1 MARRRRRFRNREPVA
16 IGGLLSA
23 YLPKPVAAEANDER
37 RDVVDEITWRR
48 LVGVGIAKRTRPL
61 SLVRGVLLVQV
72 GSAAW
77 AQQLSLLTDTVLER
91 LAEKGLAVRQLR
103 FRVGP
108 VEPLRR
114 EPAKQIIVREVPR
127 VPLPVVLREE
137 IERVEDLEL
146 RAVLTSAASSNL
158 AWQEGLAIARRRVV
172 PVLPPAAK
180 GIAPPGA
187 APRPGTGGPPGT
199 RGGPGGKY

>member
-1 MARRRRRFRNREPVA
+1 MARRRRRFRNREPMA

-23 YLPKPVAAEANDER
+23 YLPKAAAPTTSEG

-48 LVGVGIAKRTRPL
+48 LVGVGIAKRTRPI

-77 AQQLSLLTDTVLER
+77 AQQLSLLTDSVRER
-91 LAEKGLAVRQLR
+91 LADKGLAVRSLR

-114 EPAKQIIVREVPR
+114 EPVKQIIVRDVPR
-127 VPLPVVLREE
+127 VPLPQVLRDQ
-137 IERVEDLEL
+137 IEQVADLEL
-146 RAVLTSAASSNL
+146 RAVLTSAASCNL

-172 PVLPPAAK
+172 PVLPPVA
-180 GIAPPGA
+180 GGT
-187 APRPGTGGPPGT
+187 APRDEGPRRAPEGRPGT
-199 RGGPGGKY
+199 RGGSGGKS

>member
-1 MARRRRRFRNREPVA
+1 MAVRKRRLRNREPVA

-23 YLPKPVAAEANDER
+23 YLPRKAAEQVPEGRA
-37 RDVVDEITWRR
+37 VVDEVTWRR
-48 LVGVGIAKRTRPL
+48 LVGVGIAKRTRPI

-77 AQQLSLLTDTVLER
+77 AQQLSLLTDSVRER
-91 LAEKGLAVRQLR
+91 LAEKGLAVRTLR

-127 VPLPVVLREE
+127 VPLPEALRVQIDNVPDEQ
-137 IERVEDLEL
+137 L
-146 RAVLTSAASSNL
+146 RAVLRSAASSNL
-158 AWQEGLAIARRRVV
+158 AWQAGLAIARRRVV
-172 PVLPPAAK
+172 PVLPPAEK
-180 GIAPPGA
+180 GNAPQGGG
-187 APRPGTGGPPGT
+187 PRPANGASPST
-199 RGGPGGKY
+199 RGGRGEKS